1 MNPFQ
6 IYRAG
11 ALTVSRGTTTAQNRE
26 SEFRQI
32 QAWWA
37 SNGRTDFVTA
47 FDHETA
53 LNLASAKRSQGARIE
68 QGFPKNINE
77 YNGKLKWD
85 QYYIANALM
94 ALEQIDRILQAP
106 PQAGEPWILYF
117 NLHAVACDLL
127 HDTLVLIEDWATYS
141 AQVPGITGTG
151 KNRLEEPLALYHSA
165 AQIIHGNL
173 SPFSFLD
180 NHADTAINQ
189 IRMAIEMR
197 FRRGFGV
204 IAKIDAKGAIVPL
217 ALSEIIAAAKNY
229 QADISFSVPLQ
240 HIERLYGWANI
251 YMHAGI
257 KQYAWSSIVALYYLK
272 AFLLG
277 GVHRKGSSVYAGIS
291 AKASTVRQVQA
302 KVESGIDKQRYT
314 LVKIEPAQCDIVLK

>member
-6 IYRAG
+6 TYRAA
-11 ALTVSRGTTTAQNRE
+11 ALTVSIGNATAPNRE
-26 SEFRQI
+26 AELRQI
-32 QAWWA
+32 QTWWS
-37 SNGRTDFVTA
+37 SNGRADFIAA
-47 FDHETA
+47 FDHETS
-53 LNLASAKRSQGARIE
+53 LNLVSAKRTHGARIE

-77 YNGKLKWD
+77 YSGKLKWD
-85 QYYIANALM
+85 QYYVANALM
-94 ALEQIDRILQAP
+94 ALEQIDRILQTP
-106 PQAGEPWILYF
+106 PRTGQPWILYY
-117 NLHAVACDLL
+117 NMHAIACDLL
-127 HDTLVLIEDWATYS
+127 RDTLTLIEDWATYS

-204 IAKIDAKGAIVPL
+204 IAKLDAKGALVPL
-217 ALSEIIAAAKNY
+217 ALSEIIAAVKDY
-229 QADISFSVPLQ
+229 QADITFLVPLR

-251 YMHAGI
+251 YMHAGL
-257 KQYAWSSIVALYYLK
+257 KQYAWSPIVSLQYLRP
-272 AFLLG
+272 FLLG
-277 GVHRKGSSVYAGIS
+277 GQHPRGSSVYAGILT
-291 AKASTVRQVQA
+291 KASTVRQVQA
-302 KVESGIDKQRYT
+302 KVESGIDKKRFT
-314 LVKIEPAQCDIVLK
+314 LVKIDPDQCDIVLI